1 MAVSCCDQA
10 VRAQV
15 RQVSRHDLAGRADS
29 IGNLLLGHLRL
40 QQPGGQLVAAGPLEE
55 IERHPLLD
63 GSEGVHADRSNGVR
77 VANGEI
83 RRDGAPQSRV
93 GDHSA
98 PHCQ

>member
-1 MAVSCCDQA
+1 
-10 VRAQV
+10 
-15 RQVSRHDLAGRADS
+15 
-29 IGNLLLGHLRL
+29 
-40 QQPGGQLVAAGPLEE
+40 LVAAGPLEE